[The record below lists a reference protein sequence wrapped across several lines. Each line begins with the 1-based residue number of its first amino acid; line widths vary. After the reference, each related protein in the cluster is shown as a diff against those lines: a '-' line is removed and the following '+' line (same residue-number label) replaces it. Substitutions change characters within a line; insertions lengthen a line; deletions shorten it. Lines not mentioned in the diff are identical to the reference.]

1 MGRLASGHSSWVT
14 ISVVYGPGALAFVF
28 CRRPAGG
35 EALPQV
41 QGDGEEVRIC
51 GLCLL

>member
-1 MGRLASGHSSWVT
+1 MLVYIWVFSVGAR
-14 ISVVYGPGALAFVF
+14 SVVSGPGGLAFMF
-28 CRRPAGG
+28 YRRPAGG

-41 QGDGEEVRIC
+41 QGDREEVCIC